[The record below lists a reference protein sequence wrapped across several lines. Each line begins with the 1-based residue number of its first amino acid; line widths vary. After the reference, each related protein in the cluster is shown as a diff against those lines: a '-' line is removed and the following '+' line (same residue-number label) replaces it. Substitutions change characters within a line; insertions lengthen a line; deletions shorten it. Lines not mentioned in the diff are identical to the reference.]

1 LEATGTITRLSVH
14 VEPIFALLALP
25 YLVVGTPVTL
35 LTIQALVVAS
45 GVFPAAWLARR
56 HLALP
61 LAQIAFPLAYLL
73 APPLEAA
80 TLYEFHAVTLSAAF
94 LLWAL
99 YFADAAR
106 YRPFAL
112 FAVLAVATKEEI
124 GLVVALMGL
133 WIWWRQRDRTA
144 GAMTALL
151 AAGWSLFCVF
161 VIIRHFAPHH
171 QSSAFCGRFNP
182 FVINGHNTG
191 LDAQRTTCGEVAKL
205 WVRYPDQALS
215 VVWITAKRGFLHR
228 MFATTGYLS
237 VLSPLTL
244 AISLPSYA
252 LILFS
257 NDIHMYSRLAQYPA
271 ELVPIMMGAAIL
283 GTAWLSPRV
292 GPLLRVSPGVVATVA
307 CLWLLVA
314 SIGNARVNGFTP
326 LAAGFALPQ
335 DTRHDQIGRHILSLI
350 PPRAAVSAGDYLNPH
365 LSDRHNIYLFPDVND
380 AQYAVVDVSREDFPT
395 KPIDEMDII
404 RESMLTPGTWGIVA
418 AEDGYLLM
426 ERRVPNPSH
435 PVMGYDPRLPTALP
449 PAFYRFALPAAPQI
463 AHPMTVN
470 FGPSLQLVGYRVE
483 RRDEVNLRLP
493 NILLP
498 TAWRLRASVTSP
510 MTPVVYLTNSG
521 GAIDANYADNAATD
535 WLPVTRWPIGRIV
548 VVQGVPMTIAT
559 NENGAIDVDLA
570 VYRPDAC
577 PVHPAAAC
585 DLLGDNPP
593 PQPTRRYRPAV
604 RWTPDHIPLEV
615 VDRGTILKLTQVPAH
630 W

>member
-25 YLVVGTPVTL
+25 YLIVGTPVTL
-35 LTIQALVVAS
+35 LTIQTLVVVS

-80 TLYEFHAVTLSAAF
+80 NLYEFHAVTLSAAF
-94 LLWAL
+94 LLWAF
-99 YFADAAR
+99 YFADGAR

-112 FAVLAVATKEEI
+112 CAALAIATKEEI

-133 WIWWRQRDRTA
+133 WIWWRRRDRAA

-237 VLSPLTL
+237 ALSPLTL

-257 NDIHMYSRLAQYPA
+257 NDIHMYSGLAQYPA
-271 ELVPIMMGAAIL
+271 EVVPMMIGAAIL
-283 GTAWLSPRV
+283 GTAWLSHRV
-292 GPLLRVSPGVVATVA
+292 GPLLRVSPRVVATVA

-326 LAAGFALPQ
+326 LTEGFALPQ
-335 DTRHDQIGRHILSLI
+335 DTRHDQIGRYILSLV
-350 PPRAAVSAGDYLNPH
+350 PPGAAVSAGDYLNPH
-365 LSDRHNIYLFPDVND
+365 LSDRHNIYLFPDTND

-395 KPIDEMDII
+395 KPVDEMDII
-404 RESMLTPGTWGIVA
+404 RDSMLKPGAWGVVA

-426 ERRVPNPSH
+426 ERRAPNPRR
-435 PVMGYDPRLPTALP
+435 PTMGYDARLPTALP
-449 PAFYRFALPAAPQI
+449 PAFYGFALPSAPRI
-463 AHPMTVN
+463 AHPMVVN

-493 NILLP
+493 NVLL
-498 TAWRLRASVTSP
+498 TTYWRLRAPVTSP
-510 MTPVVYLTNSG
+510 VTPVVYLTNSG
-521 GAIDANYADNAATD
+521 GAIDANYTDSAATD
-535 WLPVTRWPIGRIV
+535 WLPMTRWPIGRIV
-548 VVQGVPMTIAT
+548 AVQGVPMTIAT

-570 VYRPDAC
+570 VYRPAAC
-577 PVHPAAAC
+577 VVHPPAVC

-593 PQPTRRYRPAV
+593 APANPALSPG
-604 RWTPDHIPLEV
+604 RALDARSYPLEV
-615 VDRGTILKLTQVPAH
+615 VDRGTILKLTRVSAH